1 MAKDNLVCVFK
12 GQSFEAEIV
21 RARLED
27 AGIPAMI
34 QNNTL
39 SAVMSTYSFMAGDL
53 SVMVNPEDADS
64 AKILLAGGNV
74 PGPQRMRHFTC
85 VNDIGSLDEALQ
97 EAMEIKNDRFKYVEL
112 GRNRTL
118 LMVFFNSSLRTR
130 LSTQKAAMN
139 LGMNVIVLDVN
150 QGAWKLE
157 TERGVIMDGDKTE
170 HLLEAI
176 PVMGCYCDIIGVRSF
191 ARFENREDDYSEKIL
206 NQFIRYSGRP
216 VFSMEAATG
225 HPLQS
230 FADLITIEEYKT
242 VERPKVV
249 MSWAPHPKSLPQAV
263 PNSFAQWM
271 VAAGYELVITHPEGY
286 ELDPKFTAGACIEYD
301 QMKAFEGADFVYAK
315 NWSAASEAAYGQIL
329 SMDRSWTVSDRQMA
343 VTNNAYFMHCLP
355 VRRNMIVTDD
365 VIEGPRSLVI
375 PEAANREISATVVLK
390 RILEGLQK

>member
-1 MAKDNLVCVFK
+1 MANDNLVSVFK
-12 GQSFEAEIV
+12 GQPFEAEIV
-21 RARLED
+21 KARLED

-39 SAVMSTYSFMAGDL
+39 SAVMSTYSYMAGDVRVL
-53 SVMVNPEDADS
+53 VNPDDAE
-64 AKILLAGGNV
+64 AAGNLLGVSVQNAPGG
-74 PGPQRMRHFTC
+74 MRHFTS
-85 VNDIGSLDEALQ
+85 VNDIGDLKKALEEAL
-97 EAMEIKNDRFKYVEL
+97 EIKRNRFKYVEL

-157 TERGVIMDGDKTE
+157 TERGVIMDGDKSE

-176 PVMGCYCDIIGVRSF
+176 PVMGCYCDVIGVRSF
-191 ARFENREDDYSEKIL
+191 ARFESREDDYSEKIL
-206 NQFIRYSGRP
+206 NQFIKYSGRP

-230 FADLITIEEYKT
+230 FADWITIEEHKT

-271 VAAGYELVITHPEGY
+271 VAAGYDVVITHPEGY
-286 ELDPKFTAGACIEYD
+286 ELDPKFTAGARIEYD

-315 NWSAASEAAYGQIL
+315 NWSAASESAYGQIL

-390 RILEGLQK
+390 RILEGLPK